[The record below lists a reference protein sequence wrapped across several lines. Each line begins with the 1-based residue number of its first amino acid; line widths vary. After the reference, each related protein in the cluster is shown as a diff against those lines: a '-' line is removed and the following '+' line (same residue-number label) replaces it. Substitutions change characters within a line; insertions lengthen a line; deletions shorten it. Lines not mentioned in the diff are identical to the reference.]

1 MNFRF
6 PVAALLALIGF
17 VFPVAAQVPRV
28 ISYQGIV
35 RTDGQPF
42 NGQATF
48 VFTLFHGSQ
57 DVWTSQQISLPVS
70 NGLFSTLLGPFP
82 NELRF
87 DGIDSLGIVFNGTV
101 LSPRVPFASV
111 PFSFTAA
118 HARVADSA
126 SNPGPPGPKGEAG
139 PPGPQGL
146 QGGNGEP
153 GVVGPQGPKGDPGEA
168 GIQGSQGL
176 QGSKGDKGDKGDSGD
191 TGPQGAQGIQ
201 GPKGDQGD
209 QGPQGVQGLQGQ
221 KGDKGDPG
229 DTGPQG
235 PQGVQG
241 PKGDKGDQGP
251 QGLQGIQG
259 AKGDSGA
266 PGPQGPSGAPGP
278 PGPAGPT
285 GPQGQLSSVPISS
298 LESAEGATVFVLYSG
313 ASSNS
318 EHVQLVRT
326 NSVST
331 MQLVIPSGQSVNA
344 TFSALW
350 QGGSTEGGASG
361 SVTQE
366 SSRVLE
372 IGDAHRLT
380 LMVKIIDKWSRVDLF
395 RSSGTDASWYG
406 FYSLN

>member
-48 VFTLFHGSQ
+48 VFTLFNGSQ

-146 QGGNGEP
+146 QGANGEP
-153 GVVGPQGPKGDPGEA
+153 GVVGP
-168 GIQGSQGL
+168 
-176 QGSKGDKGDKGDSGD
+176 
-191 TGPQGAQGIQ
+191 Q